1 MRKIAPVA
9 FLTAGFL
16 VFGGL
21 WANPA
26 FADDDEDSEDKTS
39 LVSPKPIKI
48 ENNDDEGDEDKG
60 DDEDDEKAKHREL
73 REKYGNTGRLMLP
86 PLVIRPKHQGVKPN
100 PAASSSPGAVSTG
113 SVGTGESV
121 EDEQKEA
128 DAVGSASLGGF
139 IAVNPSTGGTDIA
152 NEVTGKSVNIEQN
165 APIEISTVN
174 YEQKTPVAVFIDA
187 AKVGLGVM
195 LVGVVALGLVAGYR
209 AIRHK

>member
-21 WANPA
+21 WATPA
-26 FADDDEDSEDKTS
+26 SADDEEDSKDKTS
-39 LVSPKPIKI
+39 LVSPKPINVK
-48 ENNDDEGDEDKG
+48 DHEGDEEG
-60 DDEDDEKAKHREL
+60 DEDDEKTKHREL
-73 REKYGNTGRLMLP
+73 REKYGNTGKLMLP

-100 PAASSSPGAVSTG
+100 PTVSSSPGAVSTG
-113 SVGTGESV
+113 SVGAGESAD
-121 EDEQKEA
+121 DETESNS
-128 DAVGSASLGGF
+128 VGSASLGGF
-139 IAVNPSTGGTDIA
+139 IAVNPSKGGTDVA
-152 NEVTGKSVNIEQN
+152 NEVTGKSVDPEQN

-174 YEQKTPVAVFIDA
+174 FEQKTPVAVFIDA

-195 LVGVVALGLVAGYR
+195 LVGVLALGLVAGYR

>member
-26 FADDDEDSEDKTS
+26 SADDEEESKDKTS
-39 LVSPKPIKI
+39 LVSPIPINVK
-48 ENNDDEGDEDKG
+48 DHEDNEV
-60 DDEDDEKAKHREL
+60 DDEDDEKTKHREL
-73 REKYGNTGRLMLP
+73 REKYGNTGKLMLP

-100 PAASSSPGAVSTG
+100 PSVSSSPGAVSTG
-113 SVGTGESV
+113 SVGAGESA
-121 EDEQKEA
+121 EDDKTESNS
-128 DAVGSASLGGF
+128 VGSASLGGF
-139 IAVNPSTGGTDIA
+139 IAVNPSKGGTDVA
-152 NEVTGKSVNIEQN
+152 NEVTGKSVNPEQN

-195 LVGVVALGLVAGYR
+195 LVGVLALGLVAGYR

>member
-1 MRKIAPVA
+1 MRKIAPAA

-21 WANPA
+21 LATPA
-26 FADDDEDSEDKTS
+26 FADDEEDSEEKTT

-48 ENNDDEGDEDKG
+48 EDREDHDEDEEEV
-60 DDEDDEKAKHREL
+60 DENAKHQEL
-73 REKYGNTGRLMLP
+73 REKYGDNGKLMLP
-86 PLVIRPKHQGVKPN
+86 PLVIRPKHRGPKPT
-100 PAASSSPGAVSTG
+100 PAITSSPGTVSTG
-113 SVGTGESV
+113 SVGAGEIA
-121 EDEQKEA
+121 EDEAES
-128 DAVGSASLGGF
+128 GSFEGASLGGF
-139 IAVNPSTGGTDIA
+139 IAVNPSKSGTELA
-152 NEVTGKSVNIEQN
+152 NDQTGKSVNPVQN

-195 LVGVVALGLVAGYR
+195 LVGVLALGLVAGYR